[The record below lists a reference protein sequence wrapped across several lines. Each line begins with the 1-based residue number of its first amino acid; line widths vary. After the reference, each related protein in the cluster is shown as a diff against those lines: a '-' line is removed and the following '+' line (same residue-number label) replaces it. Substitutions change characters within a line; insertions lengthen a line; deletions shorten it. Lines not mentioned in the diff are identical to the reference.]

1 MKISILLADDHKI
14 LRDGIRALLEKEPD
28 FDVIGEADSGRTV
41 IELACELKP
50 DVIIMDIGMPDINGI
65 EATREIL
72 SRVPSIRVLALSMYS
87 DKRFV
92 VEMLNAGATGYLV
105 KDCALDEML
114 SAVRSVASNQRY
126 IAPKLLETIIEDYMN
141 NKCNNG
147 MMKKTQLTPREC
159 EVLRLIAQ
167 GYNSKK
173 IASELYISVK
183 TVDTHRQNI
192 EHKLELYSVA
202 ELTKYA
208 IKIGL
213 ISIDSG
219 A

>member
-14 LRDGIRALLEKEPD
+14 LRDGIRSLLEKEPD
-28 FDVIGEADSGRTV
+28 FEVVGEADSGRTA

-72 SRVPSIRVLALSMYS
+72 SRVPSIQVLALSMYS

-105 KDCALDEML
+105 KDCAFEEML

-126 IAPKLLETIIEDYMN
+126 IAPKLLETFIDDYMK

-147 MMKKTQLTPREC
+147 MMKKTQLTPRES

-173 IASELYISVK
+173 IASELNISVK

-192 EHKLELYSVA
+192 EHKLELHSVA
-202 ELTKYA
+202 DLTKYA
-208 IKIGL
+208 IRVGL
-213 ISIDSG
+213 ISID
-219 A
+219 

>member
-14 LRDGIRALLEKEPD
+14 LRDGIRSLLEKEPD
-28 FDVIGEADSGRTV
+28 FEVVGEADSGRTA
-41 IELACELKP
+41 IEMACNLKP

-72 SRVPSIRVLALSMYS
+72 SRVPSIQVLALSMYS

-105 KDCALDEML
+105 KDCAFDEML

-126 IAPKLLETIIEDYMN
+126 IAPKLLETFIDDYMK
-141 NKCNNG
+141 NKCTNG
-147 MMKKTQLTPREC
+147 MLKKTRLTPRES

-173 IASELYISVK
+173 IASELNISVK

-202 ELTKYA
+202 DLTRHA
-208 IKIGL
+208 IKVGL
-213 ISIDSG
+213 ISID
-219 A
+219 